1 MSPDRAASIL
11 ARFTAAHH
19 ALLAALRDIAA
30 EAAEHQ
36 PANGGWTPAQV
47 GCHVAMTNE
56 WIAGVLTGGVAG
68 AQPAPAG
75 FTESFN
81 PAAIPA
87 RVKTFPTLEPP
98 AVVGPQ
104 AGQFARQ
111 ETRAR
116 RVLHASSHHADAETI
131 ADRLGIELQ
140 NTVARN
146 GK

>member
-98 AVVGPQ
+98 AVVGLE
-104 AGQFARQ
+104 A
-111 ETRAR
+111 
-116 RVLHASSHHADAETI
+116 
-131 ADRLGIELQ
+131 
-140 NTVARN
+140 
-146 GK
+146 